1 MISFMTQI
9 RLTGFELSSDED
21 DLPQE
26 NDDPPDIDPNPQTV
40 PPSVQPPTQ
49 RQPPH
54 TFDFADFMRRSGGN
68 TASMLSV
75 MKEADNR
82 LPPGPIIVYSERA
95 GGAMRLHILH
105 I

>member
-1 MISFMTQI
+1 MTQI

-49 RQPPH
+49 QQPPH
-54 TFDFADFMRRSGGN
+54 TFDFANVMRRSGGN